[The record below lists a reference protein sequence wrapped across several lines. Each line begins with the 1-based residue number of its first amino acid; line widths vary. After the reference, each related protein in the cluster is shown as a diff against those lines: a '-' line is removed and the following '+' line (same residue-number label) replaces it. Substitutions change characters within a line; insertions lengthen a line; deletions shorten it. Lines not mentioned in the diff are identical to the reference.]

1 MEFDKQIKKIVDDS
15 YGGDVDKFLH
25 SLKMKTIMFLVFGGF
40 CLLFSMMVYK
50 STGGNLPI
58 VTLTIGII
66 FMIIGMLSHF
76 MYNESF
82 KALN

>member
-1 MEFDKQIKKIVDDS
+1 MEFEKEIKKIVDDS

-25 SLKMKTIMFLVFGGF
+25 SLKMKTILFLGFGGF
-40 CLLFSMMVYK
+40 GVVFSMMVYK
-50 STGGNLPI
+50 STDGNIPL

-76 MYNESF
+76 MYNESL
-82 KALN
+82 KALK